1 MVINFVMVAF
11 VAVKRINRFMNSEEL
26 DPNNVTNHSSD
37 KALEISDGVFSWGEE
52 IPTLRN
58 INLPV
63 KKGNLSAVVGPVGC
77 GKTSLISALLGE
89 MEKIRGSAN
98 VDGTIAYVPQQVNI
112 LKQFSRAEHDKYLF
126 LGMDPKCN
134 PPRQHHIRQALQ
146 QEIVQSSRRS
156 LRLNTRP
163 GDVASWRPD

>member
-11 VAVKRINRFMNSEEL
+11 VAVKRINKFMNSEEL

-37 KALEISDGVFSWGEE
+37 KALEIADGVFSWGEE

-112 LKQFSRAEHDKYLF
+112 LKQISRTEHDKYLF
-126 LGMDPKCN
+126 FRHGSKM
-134 PPRQHHIRQALQ
+134 QHFKTTSHSASLTTRDCTIKSSKLAL
-146 QEIVQSSRRS
+146 
-156 LRLNTRP
+156 
-163 GDVASWRPD
+163 